1 MQSRTSD
8 LVDGV
13 AQVIHRLAFRHRVDA
28 SNLCGTTVA
37 RAEGTIEYF
46 RIKFGACMRRQ
57 TTGVDGMGEEEDRK
71 RGAGPAKPV
80 LLSFLHHAA
89 MDFKGVPSPF
99 ASVPH
104 MPRQIFYYRL

>member
-1 MQSRTSD
+1 M
-8 LVDGV
+8 
-13 AQVIHRLAFRHRVDA
+13 
-28 SNLCGTTVA
+28 
-37 RAEGTIEYF
+37 
-46 RIKFGACMRRQ
+46 
-57 TTGVDGMGEEEDRK
+57 TGVDGVGEEEDRK

-80 LLSFLHHAA
+80 LLSFFLHHAA